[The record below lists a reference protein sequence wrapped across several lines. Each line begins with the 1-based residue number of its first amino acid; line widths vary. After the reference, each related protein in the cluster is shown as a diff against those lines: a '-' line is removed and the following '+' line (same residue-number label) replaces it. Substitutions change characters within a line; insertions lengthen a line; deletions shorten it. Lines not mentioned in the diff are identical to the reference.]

1 MRELEN
7 TVVAL
12 GGFDGLHKA
21 HQKLIDRTKEYAKAN
36 NLKAGVLLF
45 DRLPAEVFLK
55 NAKKIMSLE
64 DKKELLSDMD
74 FLYVQEF
81 SEEFISLSGEEF
93 AKFLRDKLKAKAV
106 CAGFNYRFGKNASC
120 NIDMLKEYGKKYG
133 FEVLAEEEYTI
144 DGVTVSSTK
153 IREFIENGDVDK
165 AKAYLGREFFMTGEV
180 LGGYHVGRTFGFPTV
195 NLSYD
200 KNSVLPKFGV
210 YSGTVEV
217 DGKKYK
223 AVINVGK
230 RPTFERDDVTI
241 ESFLLD
247 FDGDLYGKKI
257 RVYFSEYIRAEVKF
271 PNAEKLAEQINKDIE
286 RVK

>member
-7 TVVAL
+7 SVVAL

-21 HQKLIDRTKEYAKAN
+21 HQKLIGRTKEYGKAN

-55 NAKKIMSLE
+55 NAKRIMSLE
-64 DKKELLSDMD
+64 DKKEFLSDMD

-81 SEEFISLSGEEF
+81 SDDFISLSGEEF
-93 AKFLRDKLKAKAV
+93 AVFLRDKLKVKAV

-133 FEVLAEEEYTI
+133 FEVLTEEEYTI
-144 DGVTVSSTK
+144 DGTTVSSTK
-153 IREFIENGDVDK
+153 IREFIENGEMDK
-165 AKAYLGREFFMTGEV
+165 AEKFLGREFFMTGEV
-180 LGGYHVGRTFGFPTV
+180 LGGYHIGRTFGFPTV

-210 YSGTVEV
+210 YSGAVEV
-217 DGKKYK
+217 CGKKYK

-230 RPTFERDDVTI
+230 RPTFEREDVTI

-247 FDGDLYGKKI
+247 FDGDLYGKQI
-257 RVYFSEYIRAEVKF
+257 RVYFSDYIRAEIRF
-271 PNAEKLAEQINKDIE
+271 PNAEKLAEQIKKDIK